1 MKLIINRITEWF
13 DTDYPELDVYY
24 VCVKLLEKLERNKI
38 RGIVYDK
45 LSLINI
51 VTPNRSKEMMR
62 TIDKSVIYMVSR
74 GLIEKRKVSDF
85 RTDLFITDLGV
96 DVLHKIEEKRNE
108 IK

>member
-24 VCVKLLEKLERNKI
+24 VCVKLLEKLERNKV

-51 VTPNRSKEMMR
+51 VTSNRSKEMMQ

-85 RTDLFITDLGV
+85 RIDLFITDLGV

>member
-1 MKLIINRITEWF
+1 MKLIISRINEWF

-24 VCVKLLEKLERNKI
+24 VCAKLLEKLSTNRK
-38 RGIVYDK
+38 RGVVYDK
-45 LSLINI
+45 LSLIGV
-51 VTPNRSKEMMR
+51 VTPNKSKEMMQ

-85 RTDLFITDLGV
+85 RTDLFITDLGIET
-96 DVLHKIEEKRNE
+96 LRKIEEKKNE

>member
-1 MKLIINRITEWF
+1 MKLIISRINEWF

-24 VCVKLLEKLERNKI
+24 VCAKLLEKLSKNRI

-45 LSLINI
+45 LSLIGI

-85 RTDLFITDLGV
+85 RTDLFITDLG
-96 DVLHKIEEKRNE
+96 LETLRKIQEKKNE

>member
-1 MKLIINRITEWF
+1 MKLIISRINEWS

-24 VCVKLLEKLERNKI
+24 VCAKLLEKLSRNRI
-38 RGIVYDK
+38 RGVVYDK
-45 LSLINI
+45 LSLIGI
-51 VTPNRSKEMMR
+51 VTPNRSMEMMQ

-85 RTDLFITDLGV
+85 RTDLFITDLG
-96 DVLHKIEEKRNE
+96 LEALRKIEEKQNE

>member
-24 VCVKLLEKLERNKI
+24 VCVKLLEKLERNKV

-51 VTPNRSKEMMR
+51 VTPNRSKEMMQ

-85 RTDLFITDLGV
+85 RIDLFITDLGV
-96 DVLHKIEEKRNE
+96 EVLHKIEEKRNE

>member
-1 MKLIINRITEWF
+1 MKLIISRINEWF

-24 VCVKLLEKLERNKI
+24 VCAKLLEKLSRNRI
-38 RGIVYDK
+38 RGVVYDK
-45 LSLINI
+45 LSLIGI
-51 VTPNRSKEMMR
+51 VTPNRSMEMMQ

-85 RTDLFITDLGV
+85 RTDLFITDLG
-96 DVLHKIEEKRNE
+96 LEALRKIEEKQNE

>member
-1 MKLIINRITEWF
+1 MKLIISRINEWF

-24 VCVKLLEKLERNKI
+24 VCAKLLEKLSRNRI
-38 RGIVYDK
+38 RGVVYDK
-45 LSLINI
+45 LSLIGI
-51 VTPNRSKEMMR
+51 ITPNRSKEMMQ

-85 RTDLFITDLGV
+85 RTDLFITDLG
-96 DVLHKIEEKRNE
+96 LEALRKIEEKQNE

>member
-1 MKLIINRITEWF
+1 MKLIINRINEWF

-24 VCVKLLEKLERNKI
+24 VCEKLLEKLERNKV

-51 VTPNRSKEMMR
+51 VTPNRSKEMMQ
-62 TIDKSVIYMVSR
+62 TIDKSVIYMLSR

-85 RTDLFITDLGV
+85 RIDLFITDLGV
-96 DVLHKIEEKRNE
+96 EVLHKIEEKRNE

>member
-1 MKLIINRITEWF
+1 MKLIISRINEWF

-24 VCVKLLEKLERNKI
+24 VCAKLLEKLSRNRI
-38 RGIVYDK
+38 RGVVYDK
-45 LSLINI
+45 LSLIGI
-51 VTPNRSKEMMR
+51 VTPNRSMELMQ

-85 RTDLFITDLGV
+85 RTDLFITDLG
-96 DVLHKIEEKRNE
+96 LEALRKIEEKQNE

>member
-1 MKLIINRITEWF
+1 MKLIINRISEWF

-24 VCVKLLEKLERNKI
+24 VCEKLLEKLERNKV

-51 VTPNRSKEMMR
+51 VTPNRSKEMMQ
-62 TIDKSVIYMVSR
+62 TIDKSVIYMLSR

-85 RTDLFITDLGV
+85 RIDLFITDLGV
-96 DVLHKIEEKRNE
+96 EVLHKIEEKRNE

>member
-24 VCVKLLEKLERNKI
+24 VCVKLLEKLERNKV

-51 VTPNRSKEMMR
+51 VTPNRSKEMMQ

-85 RTDLFITDLGV
+85 RIDLFITDLGV

>member
-1 MKLIINRITEWF
+1 M
-13 DTDYPELDVYY
+13 
-24 VCVKLLEKLERNKI
+24 
-38 RGIVYDK
+38 
-45 LSLINI
+45 
-51 VTPNRSKEMMR
+51 TPNRSKEMMQ

-85 RTDLFITDLGV
+85 RIDLFITDLGV

>member
-24 VCVKLLEKLERNKI
+24 VCVKLLEKLERNKV
-38 RGIVYDK
+38 RGIEYDK

-51 VTPNRSKEMMR
+51 VTPNRSKEMMQ

-85 RTDLFITDLGV
+85 RIDLFITDLGV